1 MAEVKKK
8 RNAAATGW
16 VISIEVLDTEIKGM
30 TAVQV
35 GHLAVRVLR
44 EQVIKRAAKDSADER
59 IAAAQADKAST
70 TEL

>member
-1 MAEVKKK
+1 MADVRK
-8 RNAAATGW
+8 RRNQTATGW
-16 VISIEVLDTEIKGM
+16 VISIEVLDTEINGM

-35 GHLAVRVLR
+35 GHLAVTVLR
-44 EQVIKRAAKDSADER
+44 EQVMKRAAKDSADER